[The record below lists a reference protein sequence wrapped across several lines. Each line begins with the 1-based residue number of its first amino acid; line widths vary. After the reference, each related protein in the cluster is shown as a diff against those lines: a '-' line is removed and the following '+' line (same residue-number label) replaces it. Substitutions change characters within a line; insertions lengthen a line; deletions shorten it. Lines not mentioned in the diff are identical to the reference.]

1 MNINKLE
8 SIQVWLK
15 TNQSKIVSCA
25 EETICYKWS
34 RWIKDQST
42 HIFPCVCHT
51 RNDDCIFAETY
62 YRVWQVGQLLEQEDM
77 FVNALL
83 EYENMKGDKGL
94 HKLWLNSYSSLG
106 ENIFLLEERIK
117 IAIQKDPYVTAEV
130 ILPREEIKHLLKF
143 KEVYSECVSFVQ
155 V

>member
-1 MNINKLE
+1 MKIRKT
-8 SIQVWLK
+8 QDWLK
-15 TNQSKIVSCA
+15 ANHHKLCSSIKKT
-25 EETICYKWS
+25 ECYKWS
-34 RWIKDQST
+34 RWLKDKRT
-42 HIFPCVCHT
+42 HVFPCVCET

-83 EYENMKGDKGL
+83 EYENMKGDKGF
-94 HKLWLNSYSSLG
+94 HKRWLNNYSSLG
-106 ENIFLLEERIK
+106 ENIFLLEERVK

-143 KEVYSECVSFVQ
+143 KEVYWSCV
-155 V
+155 